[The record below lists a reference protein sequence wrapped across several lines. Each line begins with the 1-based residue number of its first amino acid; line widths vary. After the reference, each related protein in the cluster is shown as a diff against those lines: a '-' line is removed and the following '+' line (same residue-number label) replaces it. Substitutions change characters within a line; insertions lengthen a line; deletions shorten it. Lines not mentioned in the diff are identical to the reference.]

1 MSKRPR
7 SPADL
12 AADPY
17 FQLLLTQLKDTQL
30 TKNADLLGVVR
41 LVLENIENIKN
52 IKKAGPYKKDLA
64 INVIIHVIERSA
76 LSDEQ
81 KTTLF
86 AMIEDGT
93 VSTLIDT
100 IIAASRGELVLNLTP
115 AQARRSL
122 GGCLKALLSMC
133 RRKNAEPATAEPT
146 AEPATATALSPPQ
159 SPGAEATRLP
169 TPHPTPAPAPE
180 PATEPATAPELPA
193 ITEEEAA
200 AAAATLTEAITTDP
214 QESQI

>member
-17 FQLLLTQLKDTQL
+17 YQLLLTQVKDTQL

-133 RRKNAEPATAEPT
+133 RRKNAEP
-146 AEPATATALSPPQ
+146 
-159 SPGAEATRLP
+159 
-169 TPHPTPAPAPE
+169 
-180 PATEPATAPELPA
+180 ELPA
-193 ITEEEAA
+193 ITEEEA